1 MPAATPTTIPFPG
14 ADLRAALSAS
24 QAHMQKDTPK
34 TKTMNPAANNNTV
47 LERLSRSEVYK
58 DYERAFNEA
67 TGLPLQLSP
76 IEDWHLAHCGR
87 RHESPFCALLAK
99 QNKACAAC
107 LQTQDEL
114 TKTAQGEARTV
125 TCFAGFNETAVPL
138 RAGEQLIGFLRTGE
152 VLPHEPSAPGFARVV
167 RQLEKL
173 GIRIDATKLRDAYMQ
188 SKVVLPKRYEA
199 VLKLLQIFAQHL
211 SMVANQILVQS
222 DNAEAPNI
230 TRAREYINAHY
241 AEDLSLA
248 AVAQA
253 AHMSTFYFC
262 KQFKKATG
270 LSFTEYLSRVRVE
283 KAKEQ
288 LLNPHMRV
296 SEVAY
301 EVGFQSL
308 THFNRVFKKLN
319 GESPT
324 TYRTHL
330 PFASAA

>member
-1 MPAATPTTIPFPG
+1 MG
-14 ADLRAALSAS
+14 A
-24 QAHMQKDTPK
+24 
-34 TKTMNPAANNNTV
+34 
-47 LERLSRSEVYK
+47 
-58 DYERAFNEA
+58 
-67 TGLPLQLSP
+67 
-76 IEDWHLAHCGR
+76 
-87 RHESPFCALLAK
+87 
-99 QNKACAAC
+99 
-107 LQTQDEL
+107 QDE
-114 TKTAQGEARTV
+114 TRTI
-125 TCFAGFNETAVPL
+125 TCFAGLCETVVPL
-138 RAGEQLIGFLRTGE
+138 KAGDQLIGYLRTGE
-152 VLPHEPSAPGFARVV
+152 VLPQAPTAQSYAKVV

-173 GIRIDATKLRDAYMQ
+173 GVKMDCEKLKEAYFH
-188 SKVVLPKRYEA
+188 SRVFTPKHYEA

-211 SMVANQILVQS
+211 SMMANQIAFRS
-222 DNAEAPNI
+222 ENAEPPGI
-230 TRAREYINAHY
+230 SRARQYIDQHHAD
-241 AEDLSLA
+241 DLSLG

-288 LLNPHMRV
+288 LLKPHMRV

-324 TYRTHL
+324 GYRTHL
-330 PFASAA
+330 PLALAA

>member
-1 MPAATPTTIPFPG
+1 
-14 ADLRAALSAS
+14 
-24 QAHMQKDTPK
+24 
-34 TKTMNPAANNNTV
+34 MNLTAANHT
-47 LERLSRSEVYK
+47 LLDRLSRSEIYK

-76 IEDWHLAHCGR
+76 TEDWHLAHHGR
-87 RHESPFCALLAK
+87 RYENPFCALLAK
-99 QNKACAAC
+99 QNKSCAAC
-107 LQTQDEL
+107 LQTQHEL
-114 TKTAQGEARTV
+114 ATTAQTEARTV
-125 TCFAGFNETAVPL
+125 TCFAGLRETAVPL
-138 RAGEQLIGFLRTGE
+138 RAGDQLIGYLRTGE
-152 VLPHEPSAPGFARVV
+152 VLAQAPTAQGYAKVV
-167 RQLEKL
+167 RQLKKVGIEVDSEKL
-173 GIRIDATKLRDAYMQ
+173 REAYFQ
-188 SKVVLPKRYEA
+188 SRVFMPKRYEA

-211 SMVANQILVQS
+211 SMMANQIIFRAE
-222 DNAEAPNI
+222 NAEPAGVA
-230 TRAREYINAHY
+230 RARQYINEHHAD
-241 AEDLSLA
+241 DLSLA

-288 LLNPHMRV
+288 LLKPHMRV

-319 GESPT
+319 GQSPT

-330 PFASAA
+330 PLPIAA

>member
-1 MPAATPTTIPFPG
+1 
-14 ADLRAALSAS
+14 
-24 QAHMQKDTPK
+24 
-34 TKTMNPAANNNTV
+34 MNITAANHTV
-47 LERLSRSEVYK
+47 LDRLSRSEIYK

-76 IEDWHLAHCGR
+76 IDDWHLSHRGR
-87 RHESPFCALLAK
+87 RHENPFCALLAK

-107 LQTQDEL
+107 LQTQHEL
-114 TKTAQGEARTV
+114 STTAQNEAKTV
-125 TCFAGFNETAVPL
+125 TCFAGLCETAVPL
-138 RAGEQLIGFLRTGE
+138 KAGDQLIGYLRTGE
-152 VLPHEPSAPGFARVV
+152 VLPQPPTAQSYMKVV

-173 GIRIDATKLRDAYMQ
+173 GAKVDSEKLREAYFH
-188 SKVVLPKRYEA
+188 SRVFSPKRYEA

-211 SMVANQILVQS
+211 SMMANQVVFRS
-222 DNAEAPNI
+222 ENAEPPNI
-230 TRAREYINAHY
+230 ARARQFIDEHHG
-241 AEDLSLA
+241 EDLSLA

-270 LSFTEYLSRVRVE
+270 LSFTEYLGRVRVE

-288 LLNPHMRV
+288 LLKPHMRV

-330 PFASAA
+330 PLAMAA

>member
-1 MPAATPTTIPFPG
+1 
-14 ADLRAALSAS
+14 
-24 QAHMQKDTPK
+24 
-34 TKTMNPAANNNTV
+34 MNITAANHT
-47 LERLSRSEVYK
+47 LLDRLSRSDIYR

-76 IEDWHLAHCGR
+76 TEDWHLAHHGH
-87 RHESPFCALLAK
+87 RHENQFCALLAK

-107 LQTQDEL
+107 LQTQHEL
-114 TKTAQGEARTV
+114 STTAQNEARTV
-125 TCFAGFNETAVPL
+125 TCFAGLCETAVPL
-138 RAGEQLIGFLRTGE
+138 RAGDQLIGYLRTGE
-152 VLPHEPSAPGFARVV
+152 VLAQAPTAQSYAKVARE
-167 RQLEKL
+167 LEKL
-173 GIRIDATKLRDAYMQ
+173 GVKMDSEKLKEAYFH
-188 SKVVLPKRYEA
+188 SRVFAPKRYEA
-199 VLKLLQIFAQHL
+199 VRKLLEIFAQHL
-211 SMVANQILVQS
+211 SMMANQIVFRAE
-222 DNAEAPNI
+222 NAESPSIA
-230 TRAREYINAHY
+230 RARQYINEHH
-241 AEDLSLA
+241 AEDLSLS

-288 LLNPHMRV
+288 LLKPHVRV

-324 TYRTHL
+324 DYRTNL
-330 PFASAA
+330 PLAIAA

>member
-1 MPAATPTTIPFPG
+1 
-14 ADLRAALSAS
+14 
-24 QAHMQKDTPK
+24 
-34 TKTMNPAANNNTV
+34 MNIAAANHT
-47 LERLSRSEVYK
+47 LLDRLSRSEIYQ

-67 TGLPLQLSP
+67 TGLPLHLSP
-76 IEDWHLAHCGR
+76 TEDWHLAHHGH
-87 RHESPFCALLAK
+87 RHENQFCALLAK
-99 QNKACAAC
+99 QSKACAAC
-107 LQTQDEL
+107 LQTQHEL
-114 TKTAQGEARTV
+114 STTAQNEARTV
-125 TCFAGFNETAVPL
+125 TCFAGLCETAVPL
-138 RAGEQLIGFLRTGE
+138 KAGDQLIGYLRTGE
-152 VLPHEPSAPGFARVV
+152 VLAQAPTAQGYAKVV

-173 GIRIDATKLRDAYMQ
+173 GVKMDSEKLKEAYFH
-188 SKVVLPKRYEA
+188 SRVFSPKRYEA

-211 SMVANQILVQS
+211 SMMANQIVFRS
-222 DNAEAPNI
+222 ENAESPSIA
-230 TRAREYINAHY
+230 RARQYISEHH
-241 AEDLSLA
+241 AEDLSLS

-288 LLNPHMRV
+288 LLKPHVRV

-324 TYRTHL
+324 DYRTNL
-330 PFASAA
+330 PMAIAA